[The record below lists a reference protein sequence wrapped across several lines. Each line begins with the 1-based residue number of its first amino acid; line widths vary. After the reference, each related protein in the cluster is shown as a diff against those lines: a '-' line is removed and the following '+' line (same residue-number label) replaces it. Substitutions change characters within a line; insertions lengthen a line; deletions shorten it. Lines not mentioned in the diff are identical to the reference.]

1 MVEERK
7 EEYRRKLPH
16 IVPANTVF
24 FITYRIAGS
33 LPLSI
38 INKYQIDKKTK
49 EIPPKYFEII
59 EDYLDTQKAILTK
72 KEIAKIIEESLWY
85 YNDKYYKLIAFCIM
99 PNHVHLLINT
109 NNFPYKN
116 LFSIMKLIKGVSSNK
131 INKRIG
137 KKGQFWQ
144 HESYDRM
151 VRDRNELGN
160 IIDYILNNPV
170 KAKLV
175 NNWKEWNYTY
185 IDENYCE

>member
-16 IVPANTVF
+16 IVPANAVF

-59 EDYLDTQKAILTK
+59 EDYLDTQKGILTK
-72 KEIAKIIEESLWY
+72 KEIVKIIEESLWY

-144 HESYDRM
+144 HKSYDRM

>member
-85 YNDKYYKLIAFCIM
+85 YNDKLIAFCIM

-116 LFSIMKLIKGVSSNK
+116 LFSIMKLIKGISSNK